1 MTNSGSSA
9 NLLAVSLLLNL
20 LTKKRL
26 KKGGYN
32 SSSLLVYFVKK
43 IVS

>member
-26 KKGGYN
+26 KKGDEVIIPAVCW
-32 SSSLLVYFVKK
+32 STSL
-43 IVS
+43 